1 MGYLKSKKINF
12 FNLFLCYNYF
22 GDNMKKIIL
31 ASNNK
36 HKIDEFKE
44 VLNDYEILSLN
55 DIGFFED
62 II

>member
-36 HKIDEFKE
+36 HKIDEFKDKLKIE
-44 VLNDYEILSLN
+44 RTKINVKEN
-55 DIGFFED
+55 
-62 II
+62 